1 MVAQGHLLAERYLET
16 SIGEV
21 AELTDEKKRLDDCG
35 EVRRG
40 EWVTDE
46 DGNHELQTYDDG
58 GGTGCKTT
66 DDTTGLL
73 ARPKESKPMTE
84 VKEFTAGPS
93 LVPMVSS

>member
-1 MVAQGHLLAERYLET
+1 MVAQEHLLAERYLET
-16 SIGEV
+16 PTGEV
-21 AELTDEKKRLDDCG
+21 AELTDEQKRLDDTG

-46 DGNHELQTYDDG
+46 DGSQKLQTYDDG
-58 GGTGCKTT
+58 GSTGRKTT

-73 ARPKESKPMTE
+73 ARPKESELMTE